1 MLRKIVTSAFAAIIA
16 ATMLT
21 GTGMTVSAA
30 QPGEVTAV
38 TSEQGSVSED
48 LIYYNLSN
56 EDLVQTVG
64 GVTFKVRND
73 YAHPYVR
80 YSDFHGKDYNRILVV
95 DMTIINNTKTAF
107 NYTAYTE
114 AYDANGTQLI
124 NALPM
129 AASEFGTV
137 APGKTATITS
147 QFLLKKSNLVS
158 NFYFKYNHMDYS
170 AQYLADMNSYSNG
183 LMTAAQIAAK
193 YVPTQVTFAV
203 TNPKQ

>member
-64 GVTFKVRND
+64 GVKIGR
-73 YAHPYVR
+73 A
-80 YSDFHGKDYNRILVV
+80 
-95 DMTIINNTKTAF
+95 
-107 NYTAYTE
+107 
-114 AYDANGTQLI
+114 
-124 NALPM
+124 
-129 AASEFGTV
+129 
-137 APGKTATITS
+137 
-147 QFLLKKSNLVS
+147 
-158 NFYFKYNHMDYS
+158 
-170 AQYLADMNSYSNG
+170 
-183 LMTAAQIAAK
+183 
-193 YVPTQVTFAV
+193 
-203 TNPKQ
+203 